1 MINRHRPMS
10 RLLSVAAL
18 LAIVVGAP
26 SALAQDDE
34 EEEAPA
40 PAVVNRMNGFVVND
54 FQIDQWIFGNMGVAN
69 STVARNK
76 LDSLLTLNVDDVD
89 RSCGLTPVQKKKLLL
104 AGRGDIKRF
113 FDRVDEVRKKY
124 TKDKNFNFQNQF
136 QQLWQ
141 EIQPLQTT
149 YNSGVF
155 GTDSIYAKAIRA
167 TLTSEQAEKHD
178 KVASGRT
185 HYRYWARVDLA
196 LELLNNEVGFTDE
209 QRRKLVTL
217 LREETAPPRQ
227 MGQNDY
233 YVVLYQLSRIP
244 EAKLQP
250 VFEDFQW
257 RFLKRQLEQGRR
269 MERFLKQNGFV
280 PGEESDVKKR
290 AT

>member
-1 MINRHRPMS
+1 MINRHRLMS

-18 LAIVVGAP
+18 LAVVVGAP

-40 PAVVNRMNGFVVND
+40 PAVVNRVNRLVVNEL
-54 FQIDQWIFGNMGVAN
+54 QIDQWIFGNMGVAN
-69 STVARNK
+69 SSLARNM

-89 RSCGLTPVQKKKLLL
+89 RCCGLTPVQKKKLLL

-124 TKDKNFNFQNQF
+124 TNDKNFNFQNQF
-136 QQLWQ
+136 QQIWQ

-155 GTDSIYAKAIRA
+155 GADSIYAKSIRT
-167 TLTSEQAEKHD
+167 TLTSEQAEKHE
-178 KVASGRT
+178 KVVRGRT

-196 LELLNNEVGFTDE
+196 LELLNNEVGFTDD
-209 QRRKLVTL
+209 QRRKLLTL
-217 LREETAPPRQ
+217 LREETVPPRQ
-227 MGQNDY
+227 MGRNDY
-233 YVVLYQLSRIP
+233 YVVLYQISRIP
-244 EAKLQP
+244 EAKLRP

-257 RFLKRQLEQGRR
+257 GVFKRQLEQGRR
-269 MERFLKQNGFV
+269 MENFLKQNGFV
-280 PGEESDVKKR
+280 PGEESDVKKK